1 MAKAFNLSLSKS
13 ARNASD
19 NTVSAYVDDIKEVP
33 TAGWRGW
40 IGALVAGVV
49 AALLRIPG
57 LSMPHAVMFDETY
70 YVKDGLSLINFGY
83 EQGAVEGADATL
95 LASGGHNYL
104 GIFNGQPS
112 YIVHPPLGKW
122 IIGYGQEIFGATPFG
137 WRFPMAILGI
147 LSVIM
152 TARIVRRL
160 TNSDLIGTVAGLLL
174 ALDGL
179 HITMSRTALL
189 DTPLSFFALA
199 AFGFLILDRDFV
211 RDRMRDGIIYKVRWY
226 RWAMAFT
233 LGLACATKWSGLYF
247 AAAFGL
253 LMLFWDYSLRKQFE
267 SEHETVA
274 WLKKDVAPAL
284 LLPVVIVVTYLSSWI
299 GWFRSTSAWD
309 RQWGA
314 TNGSGILP
322 SALRGLLHYHAEMLN
337 FHTHLTTTHS
347 YKANPWT
354 WPLMIRPTSFFYGSD
369 ATCGAPTCSQEVVP
383 LGNPLI
389 WWGGVIALAFLGYL
403 AVRRRNS
410 AALPILVAFVAGW
423 VPWLFFPKR
432 TTFSFYSIAFIPYT
446 VMACAIALFYINKA
460 VLTSTEKSEA
470 GEVTKYLKSYPDA
483 APAKRWFLTHWPI
496 VVAVSAVALLTWY
509 FYPLAV
515 GHTMPYDVWHSKM
528 WLKSWI

>member
-1 MAKAFNLSLSKS
+1 MANALNRIFTKS
-13 ARNASD
+13 DTAASAMA
-19 NTVSAYVDDIKEVP
+19 VGAYPDDIKEAPV
-33 TAGWRGW
+33 AGWRGW
-40 IGALVAGVV
+40 IGALVAGFV

-57 LSMPHAVMFDETY
+57 LSMPHTLMFDETY
-70 YVKDGLSLINFGY
+70 YVKDGLSLLHFGY
-83 EQGAVEGADATL
+83 EQGAVEGADAKL
-95 LASGGHNYL
+95 LASGGHDYL
-104 GIFNGQPS
+104 GIFTGQAS

-152 TARIVRRL
+152 TARIARRL

-174 ALDGL
+174 AFDGL

-199 AFGFLILDRDFV
+199 AFGCLILDRDFV
-211 RDRMRDGIIYKVRWY
+211 RDRMRDGITYKVRWW

-247 AAAFGL
+247 AVLFGA
-253 LMLFWDYSLRKQFE
+253 LMLFWDYTLRKQYE
-267 SEHETVA
+267 PGQELVS
-274 WLKKDVAPAL
+274 WLKNDVAPAL
-284 LLPVVIVVTYLSSWI
+284 LLPVVIIGTYLVSWNGWLQSSA
-299 GWFRSTSAWD
+299 AWD
-309 RQWGA
+309 RQWSTA
-314 TNGSGILP
+314 NGGKNFT
-322 SALRGLLHYHAEMLN
+322 ALRSLWHYHAEMLS

-347 YKANPWT
+347 YKANPWS

-389 WWGGVIALAFLGYL
+389 WWGGLIALAFLGYL
-403 AVRRRNS
+403 AARRRNS

-432 TTFSFYSIAFIPYT
+432 TTFTFYSVAFVPYT
-446 VMACAIALFYINKA
+446 VMACAIALYYLNKQITQR
-460 VLTSTEKSEA
+460 LEILPEHS
-470 GEVTKYLKSYPDA
+470 
-483 APAKRWFLTHWPI
+483 PAKRWFLAHWPI
-496 VVAVSAVALLTWY
+496 VVAVTAVALLTWY
-509 FYPLAV
+509 FYPVLV
-515 GHTMPYDVWHSKM
+515 GHSLPYDQWHNKM
-528 WLKSWI
+528 WFKSWI

>member
-1 MAKAFNLSLSKS
+1 VAKVFNLSLGKS
-13 ARNASD
+13 TSSESD
-19 NTVSAYVDDIKEVP
+19 ITTGDFRDDIKEAPVV
-33 TAGWRGW
+33 GWRGW
-40 IGALVAGVV
+40 IGALVAGAL
-49 AALLRIPG
+49 AAVLRIPG
-57 LSMPHAVMFDETY
+57 LSTPHTLMFDETY
-70 YVKDGLSLINFGY
+70 YVKDGLSLLHFGY
-83 EQGAVEGADATL
+83 EQGAVEGANDRL
-95 LASGGHNYL
+95 LASGGENYL
-104 GIFNGQPS
+104 DIFTGQAS

-152 TARIVRRL
+152 AARIVRRL

-199 AFGFLILDRDFV
+199 AFGCLILDRDFV
-211 RDRMRDGIIYKVRWY
+211 RDRMRDGITYKVRWW

-253 LMLFWDYSLRKQFE
+253 LMLFWDYQQRKQFE
-267 SEHETVA
+267 PSLLRLSS

-284 LLPVVIVVTYLSSWI
+284 LLPVVIITTYLVTWN
-299 GWFRSTSAWD
+299 GWLSTSGGWS
-309 RQWGA
+309 RQWSA
-314 TNGSGILP
+314 TNGGGSF
-322 SALRGLLHYHAEMLN
+322 SALRSLWHYHAEMLS
-337 FHTHLTTTHS
+337 FHTNLTSTHS
-347 YKANPWT
+347 YQANPWT
-354 WPLMIRPTSFFYGSD
+354 WPLMIRPTSFYYGSD

-410 AALPILVAFVAGW
+410 AALPILVAFAAGW
-423 VPWLFFPKR
+423 VPWLFFTKR
-432 TTFSFYSIAFIPYT
+432 TTFNFYSVAFIPYT
-446 VMACAIALFYINKA
+446 VMACAIALYYINK
-460 VLTSTEKSEA
+460 K
-470 GEVTKYLKSYPDA
+470 VTGLREIPTDA
-483 APAKRWFLTHWPI
+483 PPAKRWFLAHWPI
-496 VVAVSAVALLTWY
+496 VIAVTAVALLTWY
-509 FYPLAV
+509 FYPILV
-515 GHTMPYDVWHSKM
+515 GQSLPYDVWHDKM
-528 WLKSWI
+528 WFKSWI

>member
-1 MAKAFNLSLSKS
+1 VAPAFNLRFKKPATSESEGATL
-13 ARNASD
+13 
-19 NTVSAYVDDIKEVP
+19 AYGDDIRENP
-33 TAGWRGW
+33 ATGWISW
-40 IGALVAGVV
+40 IGALVAGLV

-57 LSMPHAVMFDETY
+57 LGTPRAIMFDETY
-70 YVKDGLSLINFGY
+70 YVKDGLSLVNFGY
-83 EQGAVEGADATL
+83 EQGAVQGADATL

-112 YIVHPPLGKW
+112 YIVHPPLGKL
-122 IIGYGQEIFGATPFG
+122 IIGYGQQIFGATPFG

-152 TARIVRRL
+152 TVRITRRL
-160 TNSDLIGTVAGLLL
+160 TNSELIGTTAGLLL

-199 AFGFLILDRDFV
+199 AFGCLILDRDFV
-211 RDRMRDGIIYKVRWY
+211 RDRMRDGITYKVRWW

-247 AAAFGL
+247 AVAFGA
-253 LMLFWDYSLRKQFE
+253 LMLFWDYSLRKQYEPEREAIF
-267 SEHETVA
+267 
-274 WLKKDVAPAL
+274 WLKRDVAPAL
-284 LLPVVIVVTYLSSWI
+284 LLPVVIVSTYLASWV
-299 GWFRSTSAWD
+299 GWFRSTDAWD
-309 RQWGA
+309 RQWSA
-314 TNGSGILP
+314 TNGGKAFT
-322 SALRGLLHYHAEMLN
+322 ALRSLWHYHAEMLS
-337 FHTHLTTTHS
+337 FHTHLTTAHN

-354 WPLMIRPTSFFYGSD
+354 WPLMIRPTSFYYGSD

-389 WWGGVIALAFLGYL
+389 WWGGVAALAFLGYL

-410 AALPILVAFVAGW
+410 AALPVLVAFAAGW
-423 VPWLFFPKR
+423 IPWLFFPKR
-432 TTFSFYSIAFIPYT
+432 TTFSFYSVAFIPYT
-446 VMACAIALFYINKA
+446 VMACAIALYYITAA
-460 VLTSTEKSEA
+460 VQRRSESSVTGQAPQDFKGYPVVVTATE
-470 GEVTKYLKSYPDA
+470 
-483 APAKRWFLTHWPI
+483 RWFLTYWPI
-496 VVAVSAVALLTWY
+496 VIAVTAVALLTWY

-515 GHTMPYDVWHSKM
+515 GQTLPYEQWHSKM

>member
-1 MAKAFNLSLSKS
+1 VAKASKKSLSKS
-13 ARNASD
+13 ETAARES
-19 NTVSAYVDDIKEVP
+19 SAGTYQHDIKEPPV
-33 TAGWRGW
+33 AGWRGW
-40 IGALVAGVV
+40 IGAIVAGIV

-57 LSMPHAVMFDETY
+57 LSMPHTLMFDETY
-70 YVKDGLSLINFGY
+70 YVKDGLSLLHFGY
-83 EQGAVEGADATL
+83 EQGAVEGADAKL
-95 LASGGHNYL
+95 LASGGHDYL
-104 GIFNGQPS
+104 GIFTGQAS

-122 IIGYGQEIFGATPFG
+122 IIGYGEAIFGATPFG

-160 TNSDLIGTVAGLLL
+160 TNSDVIGTVAGLLL

-211 RDRMRDGIIYKVRWY
+211 RDRMRAGITYKVRWY

-247 AAAFGL
+247 AVAFGA
-253 LMLFWDYSLRKQFE
+253 LMLFWDYTLRRQYE
-267 SEHETVA
+267 PEHEILA

-284 LLPVVIVVTYLSSWI
+284 LLPVVIVVTYVSSWI
-299 GWFRSTSAWD
+299 GWLRSTNAYD
-309 RQWGA
+309 RQWA
-314 TNGSGILP
+314 STNGGGAF
-322 SALRGLLHYHAEMLN
+322 SALRSLLHYHAEMLS
-337 FHTHLTTTHS
+337 FHTHLTTAHN

-389 WWGGVIALAFLGYL
+389 WWGGVLALAFLGYL

-410 AALPILVAFVAGW
+410 AALPVLVAFVAGW

-432 TTFSFYSIAFIPYT
+432 TTFTFYSVAFIPYT
-446 VMACAIALFYINKA
+446 VMACAIALFYINAK
-460 VLTSTEKSEA
+460 LTSLREIETYA
-470 GEVTKYLKSYPDA
+470 P
-483 APAKRWFLTHWPI
+483 PAKQWLLGHYPI
-496 VVAVSAVALLTWY
+496 VIAVSAVALLTWY
-509 FYPLAV
+509 FYPVLV
-515 GHTMPYDVWHSKM
+515 GHSLPYDVWHSKM
-528 WLKSWI
+528 WFPKWI

>member
-1 MAKAFNLSLSKS
+1 MVKVFNLNISK
-13 ARNASD
+13 ASSSSE
-19 NTVSAYVDDIKEVP
+19 NTAAVYGDDIKEVP

-40 IGALVAGVV
+40 IGALVAGFV
-49 AALLRIPG
+49 AGLLRLPG
-57 LSMPHAVMFDETY
+57 LSMPHAIMFDETY
-70 YVKDGLSLINFGY
+70 YVKDGLSLLNFGY

-104 GIFNGQPS
+104 GIFTGQPS

-137 WRFPMAILGI
+137 WRFPMAIIGI

-152 TARIVRRL
+152 TVRIARRL
-160 TNSDLIGTVAGLLL
+160 TNSELIGTLAGLLL

-211 RDRMRDGIIYKVRWY
+211 RDRIRDGITYKVRWY

-247 AAAFGL
+247 AAAFGA
-253 LMLFWDYSLRKQFE
+253 LMLFWDYTLRKQYE
-267 SEHETVA
+267 PENQLAA

-284 LLPVVIVVTYLSSWI
+284 LLPVVILVTYVSSWN
-299 GWFRSTSAWD
+299 GWFRSTNAYD

-314 TNGSGILP
+314 TNGSGHFN
-322 SALRGLLHYHAEMLN
+322 ALRSLWHYHAEMLS

-354 WPLMIRPTSFFYGSD
+354 WPLMIRPTSFYYGSD
-369 ATCGAPTCSQEVVP
+369 ATCGAPTCSQEVIP

-389 WWGGVIALAFLGYL
+389 WWGGILALLFLGYL
-403 AVRRRNS
+403 AARRRNS
-410 AALPILVAFVAGW
+410 AALPVVVAFAAGW
-423 VPWLFFPKR
+423 VPWLFFAKR
-432 TTFSFYSIAFIPYT
+432 TTFSFYSVAFVPYT
-446 VMACAIALFYINKA
+446 VMACAIALHYINKA
-460 VLTSTEKSEA
+460 VLTRKEISES
-470 GEVTKYLKSYPDA
+470 GEVTKSLKDYADA
-483 APAKRWFLTHWPI
+483 SPVKRWFFMHWPI
-496 VVAVSAVALLTWY
+496 VIAISAVALLTWY

-515 GHTMPYDVWHSKM
+515 GHSLPYDVWHSKM